1 MYDAHLRFC
10 DNARFAVSPT
20 AGRRALLHPPQP
32 IACFGYESTLISH
45 QSTQHTNRLVG
56 PERTSE
62 QAAAMQALYPFY
74 SRSGPFSFFQV
85 LWPVCVYSPKPV
97 RSRTSPGLRAAQSS
111 RPRYFPALPFLPFA
125 PSATQPSFSSPGTML
140 IMGHSHHCSKGLTA
154 AVFSRSLPL
163 CQRPCHR
170 PVHSGSAGGIAYPL
184 TSRGIRLRWGSVR
197 PGRSPC
203 LLHPVPRQQ
212 ETGLRGSAHG
222 DTADGSYAPNLPS
235 SARDRNAIPD
245 TAPDAHKRRA
255 TDADPPPAP
264 RTAAVRSARRPRPY
278 GERLARRSLR
288 LPDRSPRGCDARR
301 KMRLTR

>member
-170 PVHSGSAGGIAYPL
+170 PVHSASAEGNPPVAALYL
-184 TSRGIRLRWGSVR
+184 TRHTVR
-197 PGRSPC
+197 AQFSNGKPTLKIKALTC
-203 LLHPVPRQQ
+203 VH
-212 ETGLRGSAHG
+212 
-222 DTADGSYAPNLPS
+222 
-235 SARDRNAIPD
+235 
-245 TAPDAHKRRA
+245 
-255 TDADPPPAP
+255 
-264 RTAAVRSARRPRPY
+264 RPTE
-278 GERLARRSLR
+278 GFV
-288 LPDRSPRGCDARR
+288 DARGHG
-301 KMRLTR
+301 MEIPGPHCYH